1 MIEDVA
7 ESVFERR
14 STSTTVCVQHVR
26 PLVLSNKAPVY
37 SAIVSNVNTHR
48 EMEANCARH
57 CKEHMRIEAG
67 VLAAV
72 FSNLRDDFG
81 YYWILCVLL
90 FLVV

>member
-14 STSTTVCVQHVR
+14 STTVYVQHVR

-48 EMEANCARH
+48 EMEANCAWH
-57 CKEHMRIEAG
+57 CKAQMRNGAG
-67 VLAAV
+67 VLAVAV
-72 FSNLRDDFG
+72 ER
-81 YYWILCVLL
+81 
-90 FLVV
+90 